1 MKRHFLRSIGAAA
14 AIVMAGSA
22 FAADVVVLDST
33 ASSIAPGSIMNDAAA
48 VDIPGG
54 AVVTLIMADGE
65 TRTVAGPYTGPVGQ
79 AQSADAGVS
88 ALTASRGSETKVL
101 GAIRAPKWEQKI
113 GRAHV

>member
-1 MKRHFLRSIGAAA
+1 MKRHFLKVTS
-14 AIVMAGSA
+14 AIAGVMLAGTA

-33 ASSIAPGSIMNDAAA
+33 ASSIAPGSILSDAAA

-65 TRTVAGPYTGPVGQ
+65 TRSVSGPYSGPVG
-79 AQSADAGVS
+79 DARSSDGGVS

-101 GAIRAPKWEQKI
+101 GAIRAPKWEQTD
-113 GRAHV
+113 

>member
-1 MKRHFLRSIGAAA
+1 MKRHFLKITGVVAG
-14 AIVMAGSA
+14 VMMAGSA

-33 ASSIAPGSIMNDAAA
+33 ATAIAPGSVLNDAAA

-65 TRTVAGPYTGPVGQ
+65 TRTVAGPYSGPVGQ
-79 AQSADAGVS
+79 AQSADGGVS

-101 GAIRAPKWEQKI
+101 GAIRAPQWEKND
-113 GRAHV
+113 